1 MAAGQEC
8 PALPKAAPVGRTF
21 LSALFSRAS
30 EARALAKAAG
40 STFSAGQECPALPK
54 EAPVGRTFLSA
65 PFPGASAAR
74 PNAGFTLLEVIVATA
89 LMGIA
94 VVGLLSLVT
103 QSLGNAARVRQY
115 DRAAMLARTQM
126 DALLT
131 MTPLPVGRRLEGD
144 FDNSSGWEAVAEP
157 WEVPG
162 GAQPGASMLVRVG
175 LTVWWQADGRRNSVA
190 MDGFRRV
197 RIGEQ

>member
-1 MAAGQEC
+1 VRRRT
-8 PALPKAAPVGRTF
+8 AAPEF
-21 LSALFSRAS
+21 RAS
-30 EARALAKAAG
+30 
-40 STFSAGQECPALPK
+40 
-54 EAPVGRTFLSA
+54 
-65 PFPGASAAR
+65 

-94 VVGLLSLVT
+94 VVGLLSLVS
-103 QSLGNAARVRQY
+103 QSVGNAARVRQY

-144 FDNSSGWEAVAEP
+144 FDSASGWEAVAEP

-162 GAQPGASMLVRVG
+162 GAQPGASMLVRIA
-175 LTVWWQADGRRNSVA
+175 LTVWWRAEGRRHTVA
-190 MDGFRRV
+190 LDGFRRV
-197 RIGEQ
+197 RIAAQ

>member
-1 MAAGQEC
+1 MFVRCAGQEC
-8 PALPKAAPVGRTF
+8 PAP
-21 LSALFSRAS
+21 
-30 EARALAKAAG
+30 LAVRSK
-40 STFSAGQECPALPK
+40 
-54 EAPVGRTFLSA
+54 R
-65 PFPGASAAR
+65 
-74 PNAGFTLLEVIVATA
+74 AGFTLLEVIVATA

-94 VVGLLSLVT
+94 VVGLMSLVS

-131 MTPLPVGRRLEGD
+131 MQPLPIDRPMGGD
-144 FDNSSGWEAVAEP
+144 FDATSGWEARAEP

-162 GAQPGASMLVRVG
+162 GAPPGSSMLVRIG
-175 LTVWWQADGRRNSVA
+175 LTVWWQADGERKTVA

-197 RIGEQ
+197 RIGDPQ